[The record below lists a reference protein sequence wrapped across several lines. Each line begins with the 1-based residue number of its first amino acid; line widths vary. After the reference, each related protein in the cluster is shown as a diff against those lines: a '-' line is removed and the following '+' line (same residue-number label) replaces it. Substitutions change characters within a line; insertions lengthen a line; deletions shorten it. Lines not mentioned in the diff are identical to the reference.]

1 MCLYS
6 RDYTII
12 HNEKWRWKWKI
23 DHMDTTKVDLGLDMD
38 INIVNEV
45 SHIDDAYM
53 Y

>member
-1 MCLYS
+1 
-6 RDYTII
+6 
-12 HNEKWRWKWKI
+12 
-23 DHMDTTKVDLGLDMD
+23 MDTSEVDLGLDMD